1 MGREIRKTTAAEF
14 EAVVGKAESGTED
27 RGPGLFR
34 ALVAVFGNVD
44 SDGEVVDRGAFAKSL
59 EERPKFPI
67 FWSHQFDAQS
77 IVGYATKAEET
88 DDGLLVEWRALD
100 TEAGRAVAE
109 LLSSGAV
116 TDFSFSA
123 VVRDSVVEK
132 TDGDDG
138 EEVRHLTELDLWEA
152 GPCIRG
158 ANPRAKIVSDAE
170 PEDSD
175 GDADDSSDAGER
187 TSESD
192 DAEQR
197 KARARLALL
206 GL

>member
-1 MGREIRKTTAAEF
+1 MEREIRKTAAAEF
-14 EAVVGKAESGTED
+14 QAVAKSEAEARD
-27 RGPGLFR
+27 QGPGVFR
-34 ALVAVFGNVD
+34 ALVSVFGNVD
-44 SDGEVVDRGAFAKSL
+44 SDGEVVDKGAFSKTL
-59 EERPKFPI
+59 EERPRFPI

-88 DDGLLVEWRALD
+88 DEGLLVEWRALD

-109 LLSSGAV
+109 LLKSGAV

-132 TDGDDG
+132 ADGDDG

-170 PEDSD
+170 PEESE
-175 GDADDSSDAGER
+175 GDADDSSDTEEKAPG
-187 TSESD
+187 SE

>member
-1 MGREIRKTTAAEF
+1 MEREIRKTAAAEF
-14 EAVVGKAESGTED
+14 EAVAKGETEG
-27 RGPGLFR
+27 RGPGVFR
-34 ALVAVFGNVD
+34 ALVSVFGNVD
-44 SDGEVVDRGAFAKSL
+44 SDGEVVDKGAFSKTL
-59 EERPKFPI
+59 EERPRFPI

-77 IVGYATKAEET
+77 IVGYATTAEET
-88 DDGLLVEWRALD
+88 DEGLLVEWRALD
-100 TEAGRAVAE
+100 TEVGRAVAE
-109 LLSSGAV
+109 LLRSGAV

-132 TDGDDG
+132 ADGDDG
-138 EEVRHLTELDLWEA
+138 EEVRHLTDLDLWEA

-158 ANPRAKIVSDAE
+158 ANPRAKIVSDAD
-170 PEDSD
+170 PEESD
-175 GDADDSSDAGER
+175 GDADDSSDTEEKAPG
-187 TSESD
+187 SE